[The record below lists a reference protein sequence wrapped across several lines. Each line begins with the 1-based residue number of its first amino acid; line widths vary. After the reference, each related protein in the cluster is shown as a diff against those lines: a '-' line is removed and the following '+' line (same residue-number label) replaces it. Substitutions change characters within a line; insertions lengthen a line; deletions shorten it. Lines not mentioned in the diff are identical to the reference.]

1 MKRQFFY
8 PARVGD
14 QVIWLSNFAS
24 KVGAHATA
32 LGLNATGIIA
42 DTKWLLYVLGS
53 WLENVRTYGTGAT
66 QYTYILQ
73 NGLTGGSTFPTP
85 AFVNTTPPV
94 GVVPVGAGIL
104 SRLFKFVQDIKD
116 APLYTT
122 VIGEDLG
129 IIGAPVTNG
138 QPCPVFTL
146 ELAGGETCDHVEV
159 SFQKFTHQGVTIDSR
174 RGAEENFSFLAN
186 DTSRPFVD
194 ERPLLVPGVPEVR
207 EYRLRFWDKGVAN
220 GEWSESASITVGP
233 V

>member
-1 MKRQFFY
+1 MQRQKWY
-8 PARVGD
+8 PARIGD
-14 QVIWLSNFAS
+14 QVVWLTNFS
-24 KVGAHATA
+24 TKVGAHATA

-42 DTKWLLYVLGS
+42 DTKWLIYVLAT
-53 WLENVRTYGTGAT
+53 WMENVRTFGTGAT
-66 QYTYILQ
+66 QYSYILQ

-85 AFVNTTPPV
+85 AFVNTTPPA

-104 SRLFKFVQDIKD
+104 PRLFKFVQDIKD
-116 APLYTT
+116 APGYTT

-129 IIGAPVTNG
+129 IIGAPVSNG

-146 ELAGGETCDHVEV
+146 KTVGGETCDHVEGPCK
-159 SFQKFTHQGVTIDSR
+159 KFTHEGVAVESR
-174 RGAEENFSFLAN
+174 RGAEEEFSFLLNTTAR
-186 DTSRPFVD
+186 SFVD
-194 ERPLLVPGVPEVR
+194 TRPLLVPGVPEVR